1 MFSYKKDLH
10 IGNLIQQEMEK
21 QGRTVAWLAKSIYC
35 EKSNILQTF
44 QARKHQH
51 RPADAHLRG
60 DGPRFFG
67 RLLRAAAVI
76 KRVAPWKS
84 WICTTRT

>member
-35 EKSNILQTF
+35 EKSNIYKLFRRESISIDQLMRISEVMGHDF
-44 QARKHQH
+44 L
-51 RPADAHLRG
+51 AD
-60 DGPRFFG
+60 
-67 RLLRAAAVI
+67 
-76 KRVAPWKS
+76 S
-84 WICTTRT
+84 YEQQQ

>member
-35 EKSNILQTF
+35 EKSNIYKLFRRDSISIDQLMRISEVMGHDF
-44 QARKHQH
+44 L
-51 RPADAHLRG
+51 ADCYE
-60 DGPRFFG
+60 
-67 RLLRAAAVI
+67 
-76 KRVAPWKS
+76 KQE
-84 WICTTRT
+84 

>member
-35 EKSNILQTF
+35 EKSNIYKLFRRDSISIDQLMRISEVMGHDF
-44 QARKHQH
+44 L
-51 RPADAHLRG
+51 ADCYEKQP
-60 DGPRFFG
+60 D
-67 RLLRAAAVI
+67 
-76 KRVAPWKS
+76 
-84 WICTTRT
+84 

>member
-35 EKSNILQTF
+35 EKSNIYKLFRRNSISIDQLMRISEVMDHDF
-44 QARKHQH
+44 L
-51 RPADAHLRG
+51 ADCYEKQP
-60 DGPRFFG
+60 D
-67 RLLRAAAVI
+67 
-76 KRVAPWKS
+76 
-84 WICTTRT
+84 

>member
-35 EKSNILQTF
+35 EKSNIYKLFRRESISIDQLMRISEVMGHDF
-44 QARKHQH
+44 L
-51 RPADAHLRG
+51 ADCYE
-60 DGPRFFG
+60 
-67 RLLRAAAVI
+67 
-76 KRVAPWKS
+76 KQQ
-84 WICTTRT
+84 